1 MKYKF
6 FQGGVT
12 EMPVEHLIED
22 YQNLAQVKENLSR
35 CIQAYAKKLPE
46 SLVYDERA
54 KESLAALQDVSETIS
69 TVMDCLA
76 DSIDSHT
83 TAPEGLKFKPS
94 VTSVIA
100 MGCKTGII
108 ARKDGSDIR
117 CAGGMDVSTVYPG
130 CTERCPYKNKCEQEL
145 CRIQLETGAFYTGDS
160 READELLD
168 SIERYPD
175 KE

>member
-12 EMPVEHLIED
+12 EVPVEHLIED

-108 ARKDGSDIR
+108 AREDGSDMHCVNQSDIDRDWSCKDACDHTPGIR
-117 CAGGMDVSTVYPG
+117 KADG
-130 CTERCPYKNKCEQEL
+130 K
-145 CRIQLETGAFYTGDS
+145 GD
-160 READELLD
+160 EMV
-168 SIERYPD
+168 
-175 KE
+175 

>member
-12 EMPVEHLIED
+12 EVPVEHLIED
-22 YQNLAQVKENLSR
+22 YQNLAQTKATLSR
-35 CIQAYAKKLPE
+35 CIQAYARKLPE
-46 SLVYDERA
+46 ALAYDERA
-54 KESLAALQDVSETIS
+54 KESLAALQDASETIS

-83 TAPEGLKFKPS
+83 PAPEGLKFQPS

-108 ARKDGSDIR
+108 AREDGSDIR

-160 READELLD
+160 RESDELLD
-168 SIERYPD
+168 SIERYPE